1 MVSIESGV
9 GVGFDVQAKPSGW
22 TFYLMHDAISLA
34 CIVDQW
40 IRPAY
45 KVGFLQG
52 KLIYDHDDDIT
63 GSFLVNR

>member
-1 MVSIESGV
+1 MVSIELGV
-9 GVGFDVQAKPSGW
+9 GVGFDVQAKPSSW

-34 CIVDQW
+34 CIIDQS

-45 KVGFLQG
+45 KVARQVYI
-52 KLIYDHDDDIT
+52 IYDHDDDIT